1 MPKFKE
7 NTSAFKMKGMSFGP
21 GDRKDKKILKESNK
35 KLIEE
40 QRKKFKSG
48 EISREE
54 FKAAKKEIR
63 KYTDVQSAKDYLG
76 RS

>member
-1 MPKFKE
+1 MAYKA
-7 NTSAFKMKGMSFGP
+7 SGFKMKGMSFGNE
-21 GDRKDKKILKESNK
+21 DKKALRQANRKA
-35 KLIEE
+35 IEE
-40 QRKKFKSG
+40 QKARFKSG
-48 EISREE
+48 EITREE